1 MKQEEGIIG
10 KIVGG
15 MIRRTV
21 RARLRN
27 LYWSPPKHPIPGPA
41 IFYINHHGWLDGY
54 LMFHAV
60 TKLGMRS
67 LDWIEEFDTFPLF
80 AKVGGMRFSRGD
92 VIGRANT
99 VRTTIKMMRSEKRS
113 LVIFPEGVMHRPG
126 ELLPFGKALETV
138 ATKVPEATMVPIAIV
153 YELSMHERPEAW
165 ISFGEPH
172 QFESLIGC
180 EEKLAG
186 QLVALR
192 EAISSGEKFEILANG
207 TPSINER
214 MSMKGL
220 KKA

>member
-27 LYWSPPKHPIPGPA
+27 LYWSAPKHPIPSPA
-41 IFYINHHGWLDGY
+41 IFYVNHHGWLDGY

-99 VRTTIKMMRSEKRS
+99 VRTTIKLMRSEKRS
-113 LVIFPEGVMHRPG
+113 LILFPDQIDAI
-126 ELLPFGKALETV
+126 GK
-138 ATKVPEATMVPIAIV
+138 
-153 YELSMHERPEAW
+153 
-165 ISFGEPH
+165 
-172 QFESLIGC
+172 
-180 EEKLAG
+180 
-186 QLVALR
+186 
-192 EAISSGEKFEILANG
+192 EILNTFPRGSYAS
-207 TPSINER
+207 TR
-214 MSMKGL
+214 
-220 KKA
+220 

>member
-1 MKQEEGIIG
+1 MNQEEGIIG
-10 KIVGG
+10 KIVGS

-21 RARLRN
+21 RTRLRN
-27 LYWSPPKHPIPGPA
+27 LYWSPPEKPIQSPA
-41 IFYINHHGWLDGY
+41 IFYVNHHGWLDGY

-60 TKLGMRS
+60 TKLGIQS

-92 VIGRANT
+92 VISRVNT
-99 VRTTIKMMRSEKRS
+99 VRTTIKLMRSEKRS

-138 ATKVPEATMVPIAIV
+138 ARKVPEANLIPVAIA

-165 ISFGEPH
+165 IAFGEPH
-172 QFESLIGC
+172 KFDSLIHC
-180 EEKLAG
+180 EETLRARLSALKESIKANEGFEVLAG
-186 QLVALR
+186 
-192 EAISSGEKFEILANG
+192 G

-214 MSMKGL
+214 MSMKRF